1 MGHWLK
7 YFMGIVLLSLS
18 MTAVSA
24 EEKQLPPAKNI
35 DELKQQLEELIEHHA
50 LPGLGIAIV
59 DRQQDRLIAGFGF
72 ADKEAERRASGETLF
87 RIGSTSKML
96 VSLAALK
103 LVEEGKLDLN
113 SPLKQLAPEL
123 EFNNPWEATDP
134 VRIVHLLEHTA
145 GWDDIHL
152 TEYAN
157 NDPTPLTLKQGL
169 DFHPHSRES
178 RWRPGTRV
186 SYANSGPPA
195 VAYVIEKITG
205 MDFERYIEQ
214 TFFQPLDM
222 MTATYL
228 KPEDNVLAATLY
240 AQGQAVPYWHI
251 IMRPS
256 GSINASARD
265 MSQLVKFLIH
275 RGDANGEEILTTE
288 SIRRME
294 QPKSSLA
301 ARNGLKLGYGLSNY
315 TSTYKNFVFHGHN
328 GGVNGGL
335 AELSY
340 LPREGIGYAFMLNAD
355 NGAAMRAISDAV
367 RAYIT
372 YGLSGPKLPE
382 VHQLSSDK
390 AKAYSGY
397 YRPVNPRQ
405 ELARF
410 LDNIFGVRELVV
422 YDNQLTIN
430 GNTKK
435 RYFPVNE
442 KMFRLEEESQ
452 ASVIFFNDQQ
462 GSAVQVGGRYLQKI
476 SAFEYWLGMVLAWTT
491 IVLIVL
497 QFLWALVWGVRKLNK
512 SIGKGPVMQ
521 IRIWPFFASLSAML
535 MVVFFIV
542 GQVIDVFA
550 MLGNV
555 SWVSVGIM
563 LSTYAFAITA
573 VIGLLQTIRYL
584 KHDINTVAKL
594 FCLLSSLMFVI
605 ATIYCASYGIIGL
618 QTFG

>member
-1 MGHWLK
+1 MGHCLR
-7 YFMGIVLLSLS
+7 YFLGMILLSLS
-18 MTAVSA
+18 MTVVFA
-24 EEKQLPPAKNI
+24 EEKEQPPAKNI
-35 DELKQQLEELIEHHA
+35 EELKQQLEDLIEHHA
-50 LPGLGIAIV
+50 VPGLGIAIV

-87 RIGSTSKML
+87 RIGSTSKMF

-113 SPLKQLAPEL
+113 TPLKQLAPEL
-123 EFNNPWEATDP
+123 AFTNPWEVTDP

-152 TEYAN
+152 PEYAN

-169 DFHPHSRES
+169 DFHPHSRNS

-205 MDFERYIEQ
+205 VDFETYIERY
-214 TFFQPLDM
+214 FFQPLDM
-222 MTATYL
+222 TTATYRQ
-228 KPEDNVLAATLY
+228 PEDNVLAATLY
-240 AQGQAVPYWHI
+240 TQGNAVSYWHI

-265 MSQLVKFLIH
+265 MAQLVKFMIH
-275 RGDANGEEILTTE
+275 RGEANGEQILTAN

-294 QPKSSLA
+294 QATSSLA

-315 TSTYKNFVFHGHN
+315 TSTYKNFVFQGHN

-335 AELSY
+335 ADLSY
-340 LPREGIGYAFMLNAD
+340 LPKEGIGYAFMMNSD
-355 NGAAMRAISDAV
+355 NGAAMRAISKAL
-367 RAYIT
+367 RGYIT
-372 YGLSGPKLPE
+372 YGLSGPKLPK
-382 VHQLSSDK
+382 VHVLSNDK
-390 AKAYSGY
+390 AEAYSGY

-410 LDNIFGVRELVV
+410 LDNIFGARELVV
-422 YDNQLTIN
+422 FDNKLTIDGDN
-430 GNTKK
+430 KNI
-435 RYFPVNE
+435 YLPVE
-442 KMFRLEEESQ
+442 DEMFRHEEESQ
-452 ASVIFFNDQQ
+452 ASVIFFKDQQ
-462 GSAVQVGGRYLQKI
+462 GPAVEVDGRYLQKI
-476 SAFEYWLGMVLAWTT
+476 SSFEFWLGMILAWTT

-497 QFLWALVWGVRKLNK
+497 QFLWSLVWGVRKLNK
-512 SIGKGPVMQ
+512 SIGQGPVMQ
-521 IRIWPFFASLSAML
+521 IRIWPFFASLSAIL
-535 MVVFFIV
+535 FVVFFII
-542 GQVIDVFA
+542 GQATDVFA
-550 MLGNV
+550 MLGKV

-563 LSTYAFAITA
+563 LSTYAFAITT
-573 VIGLLQTIRYL
+573 VIGLVQNIRYV
-584 KHDINTVAKL
+584 KQDINWVAKS
-594 FCLLSSLMFVI
+594 FCLLSSVIFVI
-605 ATIYCASYGIIGL
+605 ATVYLANYGIIGL